1 MIIILIDYICENIL
15 HHVVYKKGGFVMS
28 EHNTSGLTLHNEN
41 IKKLTRQCLQE
52 ALIIL
57 LEKKNFEEISVTD
70 ICKKAGVSRMAF
82 YSNFLSKEELFKHIV
97 TTLNSDFISAV
108 GTPFSSVTDY
118 NWYLHFFSV
127 MTENRN
133 TVKIVFSADKYQYL
147 DTINKIVLA
156 NKHRRSETEK
166 FERLMWTGA
175 IVNTIIYWLDYGMKQ
190 SAEELATICFQ
201 KLNGLVC
208 P

>member
-1 MIIILIDYICENIL
+1 
-15 HHVVYKKGGFVMS
+15 MS

-97 TTLNSDFISAV
+97 TTLHSDFISAV
-108 GTPFSSVTDY
+108 GTPFSSVTAY
-118 NWYLHFFSV
+118 NWYLHVFSV

-156 NKHRRSETEK
+156 KKHIRSETEK